1 MRKQD
6 AERPEKVGVTGGWM
20 RVSSQLTCGLMLGLS
35 LGLAAAQGT
44 GNSAK
49 PADIK
54 DFVAL
59 ADVINVVENVLVE
72 VERQIETTDPQLKSA
87 EFDFQTTTTS
97 DARGG
102 VLLSLVSAEAERT
115 KTVTRETDFVYSVP
129 AAPAKGALT
138 PNSVSV
144 FGWVKTLWDKLH
156 ATAKPEDFNRTLPAA
171 IIAAAMTTR
180 QVKAIAN
187 PGGAA
192 LSHRQFVVTLTFAV
206 SNSFNAGGDASTLLM
221 VAPEGRYSRTAGT
234 TQTLKLT
241 FEDPV

>member
-1 MRKQD
+1 MTCFLR
-6 AERPEKVGVTGGWM
+6 VGSGWM
-20 RVSSQLTCGLMLGLS
+20 LWIALG
-35 LGLAAAQGT
+35 AASAQQV
-44 GNSAK
+44 GNTVK
-49 PADIK
+49 PADTK

-59 ADVINVVENVLVE
+59 ADVVSVVENVLVE
-72 VERQIETTDPQLKSA
+72 VKRQIEPTDPQLKAA

-102 VLLSLVSAEAERT
+102 VLLSLVSAEGERT

-129 AAPAKGALT
+129 AAAPKGALT
-138 PNSVSV
+138 PNSVPR

-156 ATAKPEDFNRTLPAA
+156 ATAKPEDLDTTLPAA

-187 PGGAA
+187 PEGAA
-192 LSHRQFVVTLTFAV
+192 LSHRSFVVTLTFAV

-221 VAPEGRYSRTAGT
+221 VAPEGRYSRTAGA

-241 FEDPV
+241 FEDPT

>member
-1 MRKQD
+1 MTCFLRL
-6 AERPEKVGVTGGWM
+6 GCGGILC
-20 RVSSQLTCGLMLGLS
+20 VCLGA
-35 LGLAAAQGT
+35 AAAQQV
-44 GNSAK
+44 GNTAK
-49 PADIK
+49 PADAK

-59 ADVINVVENVLVE
+59 ADVVNVVENVLVE
-72 VERQIETTDPQLKSA
+72 VERQIEATDPQLKSA

-97 DARGG
+97 DAKGG
-102 VLLSLVSAEAERT
+102 VLLSILSAEGEHT

-138 PNSVSV
+138 ANSVSV

-156 ATAKPEDFNRTLPAA
+156 ATAKPEELNTTLPAA

-180 QVKAIAN
+180 QVKAISN
-187 PGGAA
+187 PGGPA

-221 VAPEGRYSRTAGT
+221 VAPEGRYSRTAGA

-241 FEDPV
+241 FEDPA

>member
-1 MRKQD
+1 MLCL
-6 AERPEKVGVTGGWM
+6 
-20 RVSSQLTCGLMLGLS
+20 SCGLAS
-35 LGLAAAQGT
+35 AQRT
-44 GNSAK
+44 GNTAK
-49 PADIK
+49 PANAK

-59 ADVINVVENVLVE
+59 ADVVNVVENVLGE
-72 VERQIETTDPQLKSA
+72 VERQIDKTDPQLKSA

-97 DARGG
+97 DVQGG
-102 VLLSLVSAEAERT
+102 LLLSLVSAEGEHT

-129 AAPAKGALT
+129 AGAPKGALT
-138 PNSVSV
+138 PNSVPV

-156 ATAKPEDFNRTLPAA
+156 ATATPEELNTTLPAA

-187 PGGAA
+187 FGGAA
-192 LSHRQFVVTLTFAV
+192 LSDREFVVTLTFAV

-241 FEDPV
+241 FEDPS

>member
-1 MRKQD
+1 
-6 AERPEKVGVTGGWM
+6 
-20 RVSSQLTCGLMLGLS
+20 MLCLS
-35 LGLAAAQGT
+35 LGAASAQQM
-44 GNSAK
+44 GNAAK
-49 PADIK
+49 PADAK

-59 ADVINVVENVLVE
+59 ADVVSVVENVLVE
-72 VERQIETTDPQLKSA
+72 VERQIDKTDPQLKSA

-97 DARGG
+97 DAKGG
-102 VLLSLVSAEAERT
+102 VLLSILSAEGEHAR
-115 KTVTRETDFVYSVP
+115 TVTRETDFVYSVP
-129 AAPAKGALT
+129 AAAPKGALT
-138 PNSVSV
+138 PNNVPM

-156 ATAKPEDFNRTLPAA
+156 ATARPEELNTTLPAA

-192 LSHRQFVVTLTFAV
+192 LSHRVFVVTLTFAV

-221 VAPEGRYSRTAGT
+221 VAPEARYTRTSSA

-241 FEDPV
+241 FEDPS

>member
-1 MRKQD
+1 M
-6 AERPEKVGVTGGWM
+6 AGAAGVFRTGGL
-20 RVSSQLTCGLMLGLS
+20 VALVS
-35 LGLAAAQGT
+35 LGMASAQGT
-44 GNSAK
+44 GNTAK

-59 ADVINVVENVLVE
+59 ADVVHVVENILVE
-72 VERQIETTDPQLKSA
+72 VERQVQTTDPQLKSA
-87 EFDFQTTTTS
+87 EFDFQTTATS
-97 DARGG
+97 DTTGG
-102 VLLSLVSAEAERT
+102 VLLSLVSAEGEHT

-129 AAPAKGALT
+129 AAPPKGALT
-138 PNSVSV
+138 PNSISA

-156 ATAKPEDFNRTLPAA
+156 ATARPEDLNTTLPAA

-180 QVKAIAN
+180 QVKALPN

-221 VAPEGRYSRTAGT
+221 VAPEGRYSRTAGA

-241 FEDPV
+241 FEDPS

>member
-1 MRKQD
+1 MLR
-6 AERPEKVGVTGGWM
+6 TGGLIA
-20 RVSSQLTCGLMLGLS
+20 VVFLG
-35 LGLAAAQGT
+35 AASAQQT
-44 GNSAK
+44 GNTAR
-49 PADIK
+49 PADAK

-59 ADVINVVENVLVE
+59 ADVVSVVENVLVE
-72 VERQIETTDPQLKSA
+72 VQRQIETTDPQLKSA

-97 DARGG
+97 DAHGG
-102 VLLSLVSAEAERT
+102 VLLGLLSAEGERT
-115 KTVTRETDFVYSVP
+115 KAVTRETDFVYSVP
-129 AAPAKGALT
+129 AGVPQGALA
-138 PNSVSV
+138 PNRVAP

-156 ATAKPEDFNRTLPAA
+156 ATARPEEFNTTLPAA

-187 PGGAA
+187 PAGAA

-221 VAPEGRYSRTAGT
+221 VVPEGRYGRTAGT

-241 FEDPV
+241 FEDPA